1 MAEPF
6 PGEGTQ
12 VRWVGVG
19 WGVSLAGRCPPELGE
34 QSLPPSSP
42 LPSEMEG
49 VSCLLP
55 GRGACDS
62 PKSDCL
68 QGGNPRASGDL
79 AFRPARNSARALGQ
93 EAEELCRPAL
103 FAPPKSHH
111 RKLPHWSKL
120 SGLPGTA
127 SCHLECLSPA
137 PLPGALSP
145 PFGSPCHLVRA
156 AGYFLCSMND
166 SLQLCP
172 ACLGA
177 NDSPRQDSHPMR
189 AGTLLTARGLAH
201 RRGSVQ
207 IC

>member
-62 PKSDCL
+62 PKSDCRVGTPGHPATL
-68 QGGNPRASGDL
+68 L
-79 AFRPARNSARALGQ
+79 FVRPETLPELWARRLRSCA
-93 EAEELCRPAL
+93 
-103 FAPPKSHH
+103 
-111 RKLPHWSKL
+111 
-120 SGLPGTA
+120 GLP
-127 SCHLECLSPA
+127 SLLRLSPITVSFRT
-137 PLPGALSP
+137 GAS
-145 PFGSPCHLVRA
+145 
-156 AGYFLCSMND
+156 
-166 SLQLCP
+166 
-172 ACLGA
+172 
-177 NDSPRQDSHPMR
+177 
-189 AGTLLTARGLAH
+189 
-201 RRGSVQ
+201 
-207 IC
+207 